1 MGRILLVAFQ
11 QALRSVALTLLPLSF
26 IALFAWSTAGSAT
39 GNTSD
44 PIRAAIWMWL
54 GSHLVPFKLSLASG
68 FSSGALSYLPIGAAI
83 FPWLAIRSGFRRAT
97 EFLENPRGARTF
109 VVFFYTA
116 LATIAAVLSQSTNI
130 KPNVFLTPLFVLL
143 LALSATIN
151 YQAEPFQR
159 YKFLFQAFI
168 ALLGVTTLVIGIS
181 LIMHFEIVKSLAI
194 VIQPGIMG
202 GVLFTILQLLYLPNI
217 ALAGISYLL
226 GSGFSLG
233 LGTLISPLTL
243 DINSI
248 PAIPILG
255 ALPTAKHPLLL
266 LTLLIPI
273 LVIALNQFKI
283 FHKFSEFRLR
293 QKEVLITVFPL
304 IILLVLFSYFAGG
317 TLLTQDMKP
326 VGVAWWKLPAIFGAI
341 QLMTLVFGLY
351 IPKLVN
357 EIKARKSEI

>member
-83 FPWLAIRSGFRRAT
+83 FPWLAIRSGFRRAN

-109 VVFFYTA
+109 VVFFYTF
-116 LATIAAVLSQSTNI
+116 LATVAALLSESANI
-130 KPNVFLTPLFVLL
+130 KPNVLLSPIFVGLI
-143 LALSATIN
+143 ALSATIN
-151 YQAEPFQR
+151 YQSEFFQR
-159 YKFLFQAFI
+159 FKFLTHSFI
-168 ALLGVTTLVIGIS
+168 ALLGVTTFVIGIS
-181 LIMHFEIVKSLAI
+181 LILHFEIVKSLAI

-202 GVLFTILQLLYLPNI
+202 GILFTILQLLYLPNI
-217 ALAGISYLL
+217 ALSGISYLL

-233 LGTLISPLTL
+233 LGTSISPMTL
-243 DINSI
+243 DINSM

-255 ALPTAKHPLLL
+255 ALPTAKHPWLLVTLLL
-266 LTLLIPI
+266 PI
-273 LVIALNQFKI
+273 LIITLNQFKI
-283 FHKFSEFRLR
+283 FHKFGEFKLR
-293 QKEVLITVFPL
+293 QKEVLVTVIPL
-304 IILLVLFSYFAGG
+304 ILLLVPFSFFAGG
-317 TLLTQDMKP
+317 MLLTPDMNP
-326 VGVAWWKLPAIFGAI
+326 VGTTWWKLPLIFGVI
-341 QLMTLVFGLY
+341 QLIALIIGLY
-351 IPKLVN
+351 LPKLVN